1 MQLSAE
7 KFVNAS
13 DLNKMNQ
20 GESNTKVK
28 VVEFEDRFQKQ
39 IEELV
44 LPIQTL
50 EFGVKITREEQ
61 PDLMDIKGTF
71 QRGDGNFW
79 VVLRGDSD
87 RAKGG
92 NELLRGDSEQAKGGN
107 ELLRDDSER
116 AKGGNEL
123 LPDDNEQA
131 ECVDELPRDASGRE
145 RVVGTIGVVDIGNKQ
160 VALKKMF
167 VHADARGKASGV
179 AQALMDTAKNWCRA
193 KGIESIIL
201 GTTPGM
207 VAAHRFY
214 EKNGFVEQQMDELP
228 PNFPIVHV
236 DTKFYRCEL

>member
-7 KFVNAS
+7 KIVNAG

-20 GESNTKVK
+20 GESKTKVK
-28 VVEFEDRFQKQ
+28 VVEFEERFQKQ

-71 QRGDGNFW
+71 QRGNGNFW
-79 VVLRGDSD
+79 VVLRDV
-87 RAKGG
+87 A
-92 NELLRGDSEQAKGGN
+92 EQ
-107 ELLRDDSER
+107 EPEV
-116 AKGGNEL
+116 
-123 LPDDNEQA
+123 A
-131 ECVDELPRDASGRE
+131 EHE

-179 AQALMDTAKNWCRA
+179 AQALMDTAKNWCSA

-214 EKNGFVEQQMDELP
+214 EKNGFVEQQMNELP

>member
-79 VVLRGDSD
+79 VVLHGDSD

-92 NELLRGDSEQAKGGN
+92 NELLS
-107 ELLRDDSER
+107 
-116 AKGGNEL
+116 
-123 LPDDNEQA
+123 DDNEQA
-131 ECVDELPRDASGRE
+131 ECVDELPRDAAGRE